1 MKQITLLSN
10 LLLIGILDMARRA
23 TSAYDPFMDKTMIK
37 YAHRRKCIDI
47 TMYVLY
53 YIVITLFIQ
62 HEFMTKYCKK
72 LNDLHGG
79 YLNP

>member
-1 MKQITLLSN
+1 
-10 LLLIGILDMARRA
+10 MARRA